1 MQHEVRSIPPAPR
14 RVRLR
19 ALLAHRWPLLAIGGA
34 MTVIGSLIAWLMF
47 LQSGGKFS
55 LGPRLDL
62 GPTRL
67 VEATVRAVLDPVDF
81 DGRTWQDVRYT
92 FEHGSGSRLSGGSFV
107 PAGTCS
113 VGQQV
118 QVEYLEADPN
128 VSRVLGGVLH
138 IDRKWLRGR
147 FWVVI
152 MTVPGAL
159 ILLAWLA
166 GVFQLRQVLVHGD
179 VSVGRVLAVEPVRFV
194 LPEMLRVA
202 YEFRDHRAATRKN
215 QHWVRAHGVLGLRL
229 SQQGSRRRYEPIP
242 VLHDRRLPQWNRL
255 LLPQDFLRSTT
266 PDATIHELT

>member
-19 ALLAHRWPLLAIGGA
+19 PLLAHRWPLLAIGSA
-34 MTVIGSLIAWLMF
+34 LTVIGSLIAWLMF

-67 VEATVRAVLDPVDF
+67 VEGTVRAVLDPVEF
-81 DGRTWQDVRYT
+81 DGRTWQDVRYD
-92 FEHGSGSRLSGGSFV
+92 FEFRARLSGGSFV
-107 PAGTCS
+107 PAGDWA
-113 VGQQV
+113 VGQTV
-118 QVEYLEADPN
+118 RVEVLEADPN
-128 VSRVLGGVLH
+128 VSRIVGGVLH

-147 FWVVI
+147 FWIVV

-194 LPEMLRVA
+194 LPEMLSVA
-202 YEFRDHRAATRKN
+202 YEFRDHRAVSRKN
-215 QHWVRAHGVLGLRL
+215 RHWVRAHGALGLRL
-229 SQQGSRRRYEPIP
+229 RQQLPRRRFEPIP

-255 LLPQDFLRSTT
+255 LLPQDFLRPVA